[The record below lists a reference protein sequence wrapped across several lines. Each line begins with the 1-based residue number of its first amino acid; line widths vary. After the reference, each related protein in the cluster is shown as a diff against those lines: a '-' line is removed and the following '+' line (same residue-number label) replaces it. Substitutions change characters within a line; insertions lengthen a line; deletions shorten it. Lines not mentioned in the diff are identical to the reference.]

1 MSLAS
6 CYKRKKSNGQVKLNN
21 WRMSGAYN
29 RYWESTII
37 RIRAMYM
44 ARSLGLKNLSVRLGE
59 VGDEGFA
66 GIQSETMNWLFPRLN
81 YMFKTN
87 LLIIREP
94 TKNFERVEKT
104 VSLRRNYQ

>member
-21 WRMSGAYN
+21 WRISGAYN

>member
-1 MSLAS
+1 
-6 CYKRKKSNGQVKLNN
+6 
-21 WRMSGAYN
+21 
-29 RYWESTII
+29 
-37 RIRAMYM
+37 M
-44 ARSLGLKNLSVRLGE
+44 ARSWYNSSMYMGLKNLSVRLGE

-66 GIQSETMNWLFPRLN
+66 GIQSETMNWLFPTL

-94 TKNFERVEKT
+94 SKNFERVEKT

>member
-1 MSLAS
+1 
-6 CYKRKKSNGQVKLNN
+6 
-21 WRMSGAYN
+21 
-29 RYWESTII
+29 
-37 RIRAMYM
+37 MYM

-66 GIQSETMNWLFPRLN
+66 GIQSETMNWLFPTL

-94 TKNFERVEKT
+94 SKNFERVEKT